1 MESRR
6 LWQSQPS
13 SSGYDTSDS
22 NLLSS
27 EHDVTDQDQHM
38 WDSRATVPQEHY
50 QNFLP
55 SYEMYSSVAKSIK
68 VDLEQSHLSDMPA
81 KSFGSCDRVWLKGA
95 TSNEAMLPSA
105 SNPLTAADSSGLVD
119 MNNAIDQSVLSRN
132 RPAEQQYDRLLSI
145 GDEQLSQYDTDEGE
159 MSDADGGENSTTQPL
174 GDSSSCNICGDVV
187 AGFHCGAY
195 VCEACK
201 VCALRILEILVV
213 PDHIFF
219 CKFFGGELGKLEIT
233 GMIFKAM
240 M

>member
-6 LWQSQPS
+6 LWHSQPS

-27 EHDVTDQDQHM
+27 ERDVADQEQHI

-55 SYEMYSSVAKSIK
+55 SYEMYSSVSKSIK
-68 VDLEQSHLSDMPA
+68 VDLEQNHLSDLPP
-81 KSFGSCDRVWLKGA
+81 KSFDSTDRVWLKGA
-95 TSNEAMLPSA
+95 ASNEALLPTGT
-105 SNPLTAADSSGLVD
+105 NPLTAADSSGLMD
-119 MNNAIDQSVLSRN
+119 MNAVMDQPLLSKN
-132 RPAEQQYDRLLSI
+132 QSTEQRYDQLLSI

-159 MSDADGGENSTTQPL
+159 MSDGDVVTDPGSIPL

-201 VCALRILEILVV
+201 VCFRLVYV
-213 PDHIFF
+213 
-219 CKFFGGELGKLEIT
+219 CEVCVCLKK
-233 GMIFKAM
+233 
-240 M
+240 